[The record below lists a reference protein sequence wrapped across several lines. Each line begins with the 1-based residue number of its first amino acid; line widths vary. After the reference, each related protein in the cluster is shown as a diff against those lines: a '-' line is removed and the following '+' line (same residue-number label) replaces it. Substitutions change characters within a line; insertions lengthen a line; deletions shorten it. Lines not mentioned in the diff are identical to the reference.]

1 MLNNSCFSS
10 IDKLQI
16 MKTTFLINPIPKC
29 LKSVQRIKTLFIY
42 SGLLLCLDLKAIPED
57 WPSTDR
63 LEKPLSV
70 QSVDAQAITCIGNLQ
85 ISLDSLGKA
94 LLTPQMLL
102 VGYYPSYNGF
112 KVIINQ
118 TNSNLVTCNDIGKK
132 LSATVIDT
140 TNGMMCWTQIQVEDK
155 LKPVITCI
163 ADTISCAN
171 DPFTF
176 DYLPFVQITDN
187 CDQDVD
193 RYYDLTLSLFDC
205 SNTRYS
211 AVVHLKWTAIDN
223 YGNTNVCI
231 QDIYFKKASVDSVSF
246 PVNDTVYCPNPDLSA
261 TGVPLMFGDTVS
273 HLCNLLV
280 THADDSIIVC
290 GGMMKIRRLW
300 SVMDWCTQAIRSQTQ
315 EILVSDTTRPD
326 VICPKDTI
334 LFSGYASCKVNYT
347 IPFFSASDACSPS
360 NLLILVVR
368 LDSSILLR
376 PGQSILLDSGKH
388 SLNYIAIDPCGNSD
402 TCTSYIWVKDRITPS
417 LVCPPALVV
426 SLDPRGQVILSAE
439 HVASRGLVTDNC
451 CIDTVLIRRMTA
463 SCGYP
468 QDTLYSDE
476 VHFCCEDIR
485 DTIMLVLKATDCSGN
500 MNFCMIQIYVQDKN
514 PVAPP
519 SCPNDITISCSV
531 DYTDLG
537 ETGAYYVVTSCL
549 DSITSTF
556 RDSLAIDSCK
566 NGEVYRKFYLTYP
579 DGSSDSSCTQII
591 SILNNY
597 RFSPSDIIWPRD
609 TIVPECVSHNPNA
622 LGNPIDPLDTCNSV
636 YFSYTD
642 LQLQFT
648 ADSCEITDRVWSA
661 YSACTQETVKDTQR
675 IISVSLKRS
684 KLSVARDTTIANGPD
699 SCYKYVNLV
708 AASLSGCT
716 RFATIT
722 NSFNNGGANAS
733 GIYPVGTTHVIF
745 TAKDSCGSIKDTTT
759 IIVLDLE
766 NPRISC
772 KVLFLDMNSNDTI
785 QLTARGLLNSYV
797 DNCTAP
803 SQLKISFNA
812 SNPNDTIKYITC
824 ADLQTIPDTFDFA
837 VFVKDSSG
845 NVGSCTAKVHVRDPN
860 FYCTTTVRIGSVSG
874 LIKSHTKG
882 AMKEVE
888 VFLDGCNKQVA
899 TDDLGNYLFYNIITN
914 QEYII
919 KPQSDRN
926 WPEDLSTLDI
936 VKIQRHILGI
946 EEFSSPLEWI
956 AADVDHNSR
965 ITTADISWLR
975 KIILGKVNAVP
986 GNKSWRFIRDNYTF
1000 KDPEYPLEELI
1011 DENISLKGRWQDTV
1025 VNFKAIKVGDVSGIN
1040 SYQLLE
1046 SRLRNTDL
1054 IIDNKT
1060 YQEGELIQLDIR
1072 LKKEMEVEGIQI
1084 ALNLDA
1090 SSLELYRID
1099 EFLSAETGRALH
1111 QDEYVYDGKNLRFV
1125 VIHSDSKPAT
1135 KANKLIRLVFKA
1147 QKKNTVSNSI
1157 QLNIQ
1162 ERNEIYPSSDVPLK
1176 VNLNYGDVFDS
1187 NEPLTDWQID
1197 PNPFKDRIWIGFN
1210 SKAEQTGTFSLYDLT
1225 GKLVL
1230 ERKLAIQKG
1239 SNGFILESKE
1249 LPQIGTY
1256 IYSIRDNQNSYNG
1269 KIIYVE

>member
-1 MLNNSCFSS
+1 
-10 IDKLQI
+10 

-29 LKSVQRIKTLFIY
+29 LNCVLFVRTLFIY
-42 SGLLLCLDLKAIPED
+42 SGLLFCYELKAIPED

-63 LEKPLSV
+63 LESPLMV

-85 ISLDSLGKA
+85 ISLDSLGRA
-94 LLTPQMLL
+94 VLTPQMLL
-102 VGYYPSYNGF
+102 VGYYPSYNRF
-112 KVIINQ
+112 KVLINQ
-118 TNSNLVTCNDIGKK
+118 TSINVVTCNDIGKK

-140 TNGMMCWTQIQVEDK
+140 TNGMMCWTQIAVEDK
-155 LKPVITCI
+155 LKPVITCN

-176 DYLPFVQITDN
+176 DYSPYVKITDN
-187 CDQDVD
+187 CDSDVD
-193 RYYDLTLSLFDC
+193 QYYDLTLSLFDC
-205 SNTRYS
+205 SNSRYS
-211 AVVHLKWTAIDN
+211 AVVHLKWIAIDN
-223 YGNTNVCI
+223 YGNTNSCI

-246 PVNDTVYCPNPDLSA
+246 PENDTVYCPNPDLSS

-273 HLCNLLV
+273 HLCNLIV

-315 EILVSDTTRPD
+315 EILVSDTTRPH
-326 VICPKDTI
+326 VICPRDSI
-334 LFSGYASCKVNYT
+334 LFSGYSSCKVNYT
-347 IPFFSASDACSPS
+347 IPSFKASDACSPS

-376 PGQSILLDSGKH
+376 PGQTILLDSGKH
-388 SLNYIAIDPCGNSD
+388 SFNYIAIDPCGNSD
-402 TCTSYIWVKDRITPS
+402 TCTSYVWVKDRITPS
-417 LVCPPALVV
+417 LVCPPALIV
-426 SLDPRGQVILSAE
+426 SLDPRGQVILTAE

-451 CIDTVLIRRMTA
+451 CIDTVLIRRMSA

-556 RDSLAIDSCK
+556 RDSLAIDSCR
-566 NGEVYRKFYLTYP
+566 NGAVYRKFYLSYP
-579 DGSSDSSCTQII
+579 DGSADSSCSQVIN
-591 SILNNY
+591 ILNNY

-609 TIVPECVSHNPNA
+609 TIIPECVSKDPNA
-622 LGNPIDPLDTCNSV
+622 LQSFPTDPLDTCGSV
-636 YFSYTD
+636 YFSYAD

-648 ADSCEITDRVWSA
+648 ADSCEITDRVWTA
-661 YSACTQETVKDTQR
+661 YSACTQETIKDTQR
-675 IISVSLKRS
+675 IIAVSLKRS
-684 KLSVARDTTIANGPD
+684 KLVVARDTTIANGPD
-699 SCYKYVNLV
+699 SCYKYINLV
-708 AASLSGCT
+708 SATLSGCS

-733 GIYPVGTTHVIF
+733 GRYPVGTTHVVF

-759 IIVLDLE
+759 VIVLDLE

-785 QLTARGLLNSYV
+785 KLTARELLNSYV
-797 DNCTAP
+797 DNCTKP
-803 SQLKISFNA
+803 SMLRISFNA
-812 SNPNDTIKYITC
+812 SDPNDTCKYITC
-824 ADLQTIPDTFDFA
+824 ADLQTIPDTFDIA

-860 FYCTTTVRIGSVSG
+860 FYCTTTVRIGFVSG
-874 LIKSHTKG
+874 LIKADKKG
-882 AMKEVE
+882 VMKDVE
-888 VFLDGCNKQVA
+888 VFLDGYNQKVE
-899 TDDLGNYLFYNIITN
+899 TDDQGNYLFYNIVTN
-914 QEYII
+914 QQYAIR
-919 KPQSDRN
+919 PLSDKN
-926 WPEDLSTLDI
+926 WSEDLSTLDI
-936 VKIQRHILGI
+936 VKIQRHILGL

-956 AADVDHNSR
+956 AADVDHNGR

-986 GNKSWRFIRDNYTF
+986 GNKSWRFMREDYTF
-1000 KDPEYPLEELI
+1000 KDPEYPLEELLEESI
-1011 DENISLKGRWQDTV
+1011 LLKGNWQDTV
-1025 VNFKAIKVGDVSGIN
+1025 VNFKGIKVGDVSGVH
-1040 SYQLLE
+1040 SLQTLD
-1046 SRLRNTDL
+1046 SRLRNSEL

-1060 YQEGELIQLDIR
+1060 FLDGDLIQLDVR
-1072 LKKEMEVEGIQI
+1072 LKKEMELEGIQI
-1084 ALNLDA
+1084 ALSLDP
-1090 SSLELYRID
+1090 SSLELYRIE
-1099 EFLSAETGRALH
+1099 EFLGTEAGRALN
-1111 QDEYVYDGKNLRFV
+1111 QDEYFYDGKNLRIA
-1125 VIHSDSKPAT
+1125 VIQSDPKISLKT
-1135 KANKLIRLVFKA
+1135 NKLVRLVFKA
-1147 QKKNTVSNSI
+1147 FKKNTISNCVF
-1157 QLNIQ
+1157 LNVQ
-1162 ERNEIYPSSDVPLK
+1162 ERNEIYPKSDVPLK
-1176 VNLNYGDVFDS
+1176 ILLNYGEVFETH
-1187 NEPLTDWQID
+1187 EPLTEWHID
-1197 PNPFKDRIWIGFN
+1197 PNPFKERTWIGFN
-1210 SKAEQTGTFSLYDLT
+1210 SKAEQTGIFSLYDLT

-1230 ERKLAIQKG
+1230 ERKLLIHKG

-1249 LPQIGTY
+1249 LPQAGTY
-1256 IYSIRDNQNSYNG
+1256 IYSIRDNQSSYNG
-1269 KIIYVE
+1269 KIINTE